1 MEINRLWNN
10 KMIKIILDTNFV
22 GIPFEF
28 KVDIYSE
35 LERIIDEKYELF
47 FPDICL
53 NELKKLKFGEVAK
66 DLMLKK
72 GVKILPLEKKGSV
85 DETLINFAK
94 ENGYAIATQD
104 KELRKKALKYNIPII
119 ILRSKSHLIKVK
131 W

>member
-119 ILRSKSHLIKVK
+119 ILRSKSHLIKIK

>member
-104 KELRKKALKYNIPII
+104 KELRKKAIRYNIPII